1 MGFLLVSL
9 PWTNPT
15 THVSPAYRSPQFH
28 FDEVERNAPCK
39 VNIHPPDYEKKSTAH
54 YRERLYKEVT
64 KIRNEDKKREDQV
77 LQENR
82 TQPGGLPRRR

>member
-1 MGFLLVSL
+1 MCI
-9 PWTNPT
+9 
-15 THVSPAYRSPQFH
+15 R
-28 FDEVERNAPCK
+28 DR
-39 VNIHPPDYEKKSTAH
+39 KSTAH